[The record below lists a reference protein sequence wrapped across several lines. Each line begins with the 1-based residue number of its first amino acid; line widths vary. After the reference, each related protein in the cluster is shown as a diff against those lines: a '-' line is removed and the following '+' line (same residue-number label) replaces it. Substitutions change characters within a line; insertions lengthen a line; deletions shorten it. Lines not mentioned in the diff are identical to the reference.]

1 MMGHETCRGES
12 LGFYL
17 KEFVGLEIIITACI

>member
-17 KEFVGLEIIITACI
+17 KEFVGLDTDQGTVL